1 MFFPGRPN
9 APYDKDCNDST
20 QRPDGSDSYDVW
32 ILEAQ
37 DQKSDE
43 KSDHTDIRV
52 KKKKWD

>member
-20 QRPDGSDSYDVW
+20 QRPDGSDSYDVRV
-32 ILEAQ
+32 LETQ

-52 KKKKWD
+52 KKKK